1 GSASRQRIG
10 QAGVV
15 AARETSG
22 ISWHCY
28 CTNDSRDRLNHTAQ
42 HKELRKNMFGTDELC
57 SLRWDPV
64 SERVEVID
72 QTLLPHALRWC
83 HLDSL
88 TAYCH
93 AISTMQVR
101 GAPLIGITAAFGL
114 AQALSEDASDENLAR
129 ASATLLATRPTA
141 VNLRWALEQVTS
153 AVQHLVPSARAR
165 VALDKARA
173 LREEDIA
180 NCERIGANG
189 LQLLRALNVESRLNI
204 MTHCNAGWLA
214 TVQWG
219 TALAPIYKAHASG
232 IPVHVWVSETRPRNQ
247 GTSLTAWELHRAG
260 VPCTIVT
267 DNSCGQLMRQ
277 GRVDC
282 VIVGSDRTAAN
293 GDVCNKVGTYLK
305 ALAAC
310 ASDIPFY
317 VALPESTIDW
327 SCPGGEQIPI
337 EERNESE
344 VLSIAGLDAAGDFR
358 EVNLAA
364 AHSHALNPAFDVT
377 PAALVRA
384 LITEHGNFEASVT
397 GLQSL
402 RAEAATVR

>member
-1 GSASRQRIG
+1 MFS
-10 QAGVV
+10 
-15 AARETSG
+15 
-22 ISWHCY
+22 
-28 CTNDSRDRLNHTAQ
+28 NDD
-42 HKELRKNMFGTDELC
+42 LC

-64 SERVEVID
+64 SDRVEVID
-72 QTLLPHALRWC
+72 QTLLPHTLRWC

-88 TAYCH
+88 SAFCH

-114 AQALSEDASDENLAR
+114 AHALSDDASNANLAR
-129 ASATLLATRPTA
+129 ASAALLATRPTA
-141 VNLRWALEQVTS
+141 VNLHWALDQITL
-153 AVQHLVPSARAR
+153 AVRDLAPSARAQ
-165 VALDKARA
+165 VALNKARS

-180 NCERIGANG
+180 NCERIGDNG
-189 LQLLRALNVESRLNI
+189 LQLMQDLRVGDSLNI

-214 TVQWG
+214 AVQWG
-219 TALAPIYKAHASG
+219 TALAPVYKAHARG

-247 GTSLTAWELHRAG
+247 GTNLTAWELRRAG

-267 DNSCGQLMRQ
+267 DNSCGQLIRG

-305 ALAAC
+305 ALAAR
-310 ASDIPFY
+310 ASGIPFY

-327 SCPGGEQIPI
+327 SCAGGEQIPI
-337 EERNESE
+337 EERDESE
-344 VLSIAGLDAAGDFR
+344 VLSIAGLDASGELR

-364 AHSHALNPAFDVT
+364 AHSVAFNPAFDVT
-377 PAALVRA
+377 PSELVAA
-384 LITEHGNFEASVT
+384 LITEHGNFEASEK
-397 GLQSL
+397 GLQHL
-402 RAEAATVR
+402 RSVMTGA